1 MEERKGIDMKI
12 VLSKTEFEDLAI
24 EALKAKYSALVPDNQ
39 EVTIDVG
46 YSETMI
52 YFRDKKPESGG
63 D

>member
-1 MEERKGIDMKI
+1 MKI
-12 VLSKTEFEDLAI
+12 VLSKTEIEDLAI